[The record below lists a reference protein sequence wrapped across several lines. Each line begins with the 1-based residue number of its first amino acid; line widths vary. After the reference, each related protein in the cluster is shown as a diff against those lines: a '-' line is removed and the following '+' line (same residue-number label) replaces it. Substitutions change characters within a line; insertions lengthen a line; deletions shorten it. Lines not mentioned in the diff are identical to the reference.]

1 MQRKVSF
8 VIPAYNEEESLNEL
22 YAQVMDNINICIK
35 EGLMSDYEFLFID
48 DGSTDAS
55 AKVMKQLREKDE
67 KVRYIIFRKNFGK
80 SIALQAAFRNIT
92 GDIIVT
98 MDADLQDDP
107 KELKN
112 FLVKIENEG
121 YDMVVGWKVNRL
133 DPMEKKLPSKLFNKV
148 TSKMSGLKLHDFD
161 CGYKAFVREVADS
174 LDVYGEMHRY
184 IPVLAYRKGF
194 KITEIPVHHNK
205 RMHGKSKYGLER
217 YMRGLFDFISVAFL
231 SNYHDR
237 PMYFFGKVGGGFF
250 GVGFIICLFL
260 TVKWFMGYQIGT
272 RPLLQLGVLLIFLG
286 VQFLS
291 TGFIGNML
299 VEVTV
304 RNNYS
309 EAHIKE
315 KV

>member
-8 VIPAYNEEESLNEL
+8 VIPAYNEEESLREL
-22 YAQVMDNINICIK
+22 YHQVMENINLCLS
-35 EGLMSDYEFLFID
+35 EDLLSEYEFLFID
-48 DGSTDAS
+48 DGSTDNS
-55 AKVMKQLREKDE
+55 AQVMKELRNQDE

-80 SIALQAAFRNIT
+80 SIALQAAFRNVT

-107 KELKN
+107 AELKN
-112 FLVKIENEG
+112 FLLKINEG
-121 YDMVVGWKVNRL
+121 ADMVVGWKINRL

-148 TSKMSGLKLHDFD
+148 TAKMSGLKLHDFD
-161 CGYKAFVREVADS
+161 CGYKAFRREVSDS

-184 IPVLAYRKGF
+184 IPVLAYRNGF

-205 RMHGKSKYGLER
+205 RQHGKSKYGMER
-217 YMRGLFDFISVAFL
+217 YMRGLFDFLSITFL

-237 PMYFFGKVGGGFF
+237 PMYFFGRVGAGFF
-250 GVGFIICLFL
+250 GIGFLICFYL
-260 TVKWFMGYQIGT
+260 TIKWFMGVHIGT
-272 RPLLQLGVLLIFLG
+272 RPLLQLGVMLIFLG

-291 TGFIGNML
+291 IGFIGNML
-299 VEVTV
+299 VELTI
-304 RNNYS
+304 RNQYS

>member
-8 VIPAYNEEESLNEL
+8 VIPAYNEEESLKEL
-22 YAQVMDNINICIK
+22 YNQVMDNINLCVSK
-35 EGLMSDYEFLFID
+35 GLMSDYEFLFID
-48 DGSTDAS
+48 DGSTDHS
-55 AKVMKQLREKDE
+55 AQVMKELREQDE
-67 KVRYIIFRKNFGK
+67 HVRYIIFRKNFGK

-92 GDIIVT
+92 GDVIVT

-107 KELKN
+107 IELIN
-112 FLVKIENEG
+112 FLLEIEEG
-121 YDMVVGWKVNRL
+121 ADMVVGWKVNRL

-161 CGYKAFVREVADS
+161 CGYKAFRREVADS

-194 KITEIPVHHNK
+194 KIVEIPVHHNK
-205 RMHGKSKYGLER
+205 RKHGKSKYGMER
-217 YMRGLFDFISVAFL
+217 YMRGLFDFLSVAFL

-237 PMYFFGKVGGGFF
+237 PMYFFGRVGAGFF
-250 GVGFIICLFL
+250 GVGFIICLYL
-260 TVKWFMGYQIGT
+260 TIEWFMGIHIGN
-272 RPLLQLGVLLIFLG
+272 RPLLQLGVMLIFLG

-291 TGFIGNML
+291 IGFIGNML
-299 VEVTV
+299 VELTV
-304 RNNYS
+304 REHYS
-309 EAHIKE
+309 ESHIKE